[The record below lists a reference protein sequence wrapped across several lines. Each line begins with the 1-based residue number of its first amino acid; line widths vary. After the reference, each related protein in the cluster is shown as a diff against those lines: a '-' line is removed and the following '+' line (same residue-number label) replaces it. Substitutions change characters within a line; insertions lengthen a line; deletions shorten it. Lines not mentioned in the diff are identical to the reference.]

1 MKRVIDFIL
10 YLGVDLGING
20 LLVLI
25 FPKLFPVVVIIFIT
39 MLLVGITA
47 NIRYR

>member
-20 LLVLI
+20 LLALI
-25 FPKLFPVVVIIFIT
+25 FPESFPAVVIIFIT
-39 MLLVGITA
+39 MLLVGIVA
-47 NIRYR
+47 NIRVR